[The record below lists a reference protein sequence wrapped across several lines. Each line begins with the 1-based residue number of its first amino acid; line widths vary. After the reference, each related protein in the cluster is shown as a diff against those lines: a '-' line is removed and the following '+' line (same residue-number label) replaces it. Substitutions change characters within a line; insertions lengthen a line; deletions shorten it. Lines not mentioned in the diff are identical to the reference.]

1 MSRRIRS
8 LLAATALASV
18 ASLPAFT
25 AQAQGV
31 DEFGSYG
38 RERGKQSE
46 SKQDTAIEL
55 RFGRYVPEVDSK
67 LGSTPFQS
75 TFGNSNRY
83 LLGFEADWQLI
94 RIPHFGTISPGF
106 GWGMTKFGAKA
117 RFADGTGVSKTDTR
131 LWIMPMHLVGVVRAD
146 VLPRDFDIPLVP
158 YAKLGFGYALWWS
171 SDGTKTAKVNGVTGR
186 GASYGLTY
194 ALGGMFLLDILDE
207 DDAVTADGLTGIN
220 NSYIFGEW
228 YRPQLD
234 GFGSDEVMDLSS
246 SSWLVGI
253 AIEM

>member
-1 MSRRIRS
+1 MSRY
-8 LLAATALASV
+8 LQLLGALTALCAGVLAAG
-18 ASLPAFT
+18 PAR
-25 AQAQGV
+25 AQGV

-38 RERGKQSE
+38 KERGRQSE
-46 SKQDTAIEL
+46 SKQDTAVEL

-67 LGSTPFQS
+67 LNSTPFQT

-94 RIPHFGTISPGF
+94 RIPHFGTLAPGF

-117 RFADGTGVSKTDTR
+117 RFTDGSGTSDADTR

-146 VLPRDFDIPLVP
+146 VLARDFSIPIVP

-171 SDGTKTAKVNGVTGR
+171 SDGEKTAKVNGVVGR

-194 ALGGMFLLDILDE
+194 ALGAMFLLDVLDE

-234 GFGSDEVMDLSS
+234 GFGSAEVLDLSS